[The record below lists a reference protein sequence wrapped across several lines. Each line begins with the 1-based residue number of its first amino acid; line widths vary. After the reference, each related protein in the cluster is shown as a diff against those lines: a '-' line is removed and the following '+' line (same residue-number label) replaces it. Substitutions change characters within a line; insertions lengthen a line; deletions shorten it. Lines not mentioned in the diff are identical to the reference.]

1 MDVSSCYT
9 ECGWVDLVVLPV
21 KSPFSLKSAK
31 HVD

>member
-1 MDVSSCYT
+1 MDASLCCT
-9 ECGWVDLVVLPV
+9 GCGWVDLVVLPV